1 MLYCR
6 ETPVP
11 KETPDPMAPKGTQE
25 RREKLDSLAHQETEY
40 ASIARSASGDE
51 MIIIVN
57 LSSGIKILRMLI
69 GWFNDCFTCYD
80 LQGPNG
86 PPGVN
91 GGPGPNGQKVCRHV
105 WIRSL
110 GPIIIVAILP

>member
-57 LSSGIKILRMLI
+57 LSSKFCVCSL
-69 GWFNDCFTCYD
+69 NDCFTCYD